1 MDIISSNL
9 QAWWHFWDIFE
20 MKLLRY
26 FWDTFWDTIWQI
38 FMLKHLWT
46 CIQRWIVNAAS
57 WNIDYYHAIELDLF
71 FHSSLLTN
79 YFWKSFK
86 NYLAE
91 CKKSVKDHISKNT
104 KKSVKVKYKIPT
116 ELAYDGSV
124 RTGSMGSQES
134 NEFQ

>member
-1 MDIISSNL
+1 MHTEMDSKRCFLEYWLLSCNL
-9 QAWWHFWDIFE
+9 
-20 MKLLRY
+20 
-26 FWDTFWDTIWQI
+26 TG
-38 FMLKHLWT
+38 
-46 CIQRWIVNAAS
+46 S
-57 WNIDYYHAIELDLF
+57 F

-104 KKSVKVKYKIPT
+104 KKSVKVEYKIPT

-134 NEFQ
+134 NKFR